1 MKRVITYLIPAVFLM
16 MLSTSMVN
24 DVGQIWSFDQTI
36 ENRNFAEE
44 PKLKLDHLDA
54 FPNAY
59 DAFFKDW
66 FSFRTPL
73 LDWYHRYKFQFAK
86 VSAHP
91 DKTIIGNDSWY
102 FISGAE
108 HDTYMGKNDFSD
120 EELDQF
126 VSEWKHRDEVFRG
139 LGVKQLLWVVLP
151 TKHSV
156 YPEFLKKK
164 DRTFRDKRRTK
175 MVIDHVKLALPSL
188 IVDPLPDL
196 LAAKESVKIY
206 QKLDNHW
213 NDVGGFIA
221 AGLLVEAIR
230 TQFPSVPKLKAT
242 DFSWK
247 DTVYPNAFHRN
258 ALGIAEL
265 TETNQFAKSKQAMAM
280 AVDTQ
285 RFSPPDW
292 FMERS
297 EFELN
302 FAKTDT
308 AGPRI
313 LVIRD
318 SFGRSL
324 IPFLKEQF
332 GQSTFIFDAWKF
344 GLNEDIVRTIQPD
357 IVVYATLESNIGAII
372 TKKKEKQ

>member
-1 MKRVITYLIPAVFLM
+1 MKRLITYLLPAVFFLG
-16 MLSTSMVN
+16 LLVPLVN
-24 DVGQIWSFDQTI
+24 DVGQFWSFDPTT
-36 ENRNFAEE
+36 ENRNFAKK
-44 PKLKLDHLDA
+44 PVLKLDHLDA
-54 FPNAY
+54 FPDAY
-59 DAFFKDW
+59 EAFFKDW

-73 LDWYHRYKFQFAK
+73 LDWYHHYKFRFAK

-91 DKTIIGNDSWY
+91 DKTIIGEGGWY

-108 HDTYMGKNDFSD
+108 HDTYLGKNDFS
-120 EELDQF
+120 EKELDQF
-126 VSEWKHRDEVFRG
+126 VAEWQSRDEVFRR
-139 LGVKQLLWVVLP
+139 LGVKQLLWIIIP

-164 DRTFRDKRRTK
+164 DKTLTNHRRTQA
-175 MVIDHVKLALPSL
+175 VIDYLKPSFPNR
-188 IVDPLPDL
+188 IVDPLPNML
-196 LAAKESVKIY
+196 SAKDSIKIY

-213 NDVGGFIA
+213 NDVGGFVA
-221 AGLLVEAIR
+221 ADLLVETVR
-230 TQFPSVPKLKAT
+230 KQFPSVPKLNA
-242 DFSWK
+242 DAFMWK

-258 ALGIAEL
+258 ALGISEL
-265 TETNQFAKSKQAMAM
+265 TETNQFATTFQEL
-280 AVDTQ
+280 AVPVDIQ

-308 AGPRI
+308 SGPRI

-344 GLNEDIVRTIQPD
+344 GLNEDIVRTIKPD
-357 IVVYATLESNIGAII
+357 IVVYATLESNVGSII
-372 TKKKEKQ
+372 SKN